1 MTSVG
6 WAPEQTRRFFRAFHK
21 YGTEFD
27 KVARVVAGG
36 KGAELCEAL
45 YRSHQAYLS
54 LDKSFQSEV
63 AFVSMVQDAARH
75 SAQAKKEEDE
85 DEHEQIAVV
94 EQRLQQQQQ
103 QQRRRQDGLTTA
115 APASLLG
122 AAALDGSANL
132 ATDQD
137 DNDDAAAARQQEQQ
151 HIKQVEEGQG
161 EEEEEE
167 EGEEE
172 EAKVKQT
179 LAAGRARRTPKRP
192 LHFDQQ
198 QEATAAA
205 ATAAGRIL
213 SPTSTGKRARA
224 VRSASKASNAGND
237 MYYYDEGF
245 GAITESAR
253 KRRASQKRLDFESGL
268 AIGGDG
274 SHGYHTAGRHHQQQQ
289 QQQQQGKRKDN
300 AAEHHGIHALLAL
313 AAADGGDDE
322 AMLMGEEGEGEEEEG
337 YTGGIGTLGG
347 LQGRGLQQLYNSDF
361 DSERDFL
368 SDDDDD
374 DDEQDAGA
382 LVEDEDDMDFETE
395 LKRKG
400 RRTPH
405 ATPHKGKGGR
415 PGSAHTTPRRQNQ
428 GGGGVP
434 GSGRGGGASGRA
446 LLASP
451 GVLKSLASP
460 HVLGGGAGYGDEGI
474 YGHHLGGEG
483 MNHLL
488 HHHLGGYGAPG
499 SGPGGGGMGRGT
511 AAAVAAAAVARFGNR
526 LAARAKLKKRLRRKR
541 PIQKS
546 IAYILPIRSLF
557 GRRQS
562 LNSSMGGS
570 AAQSL
575 LAAAAG
581 NVGSYG
587 EEVPAGIP
595 MTPPEAA
602 MRHALNARARK
613 WAGIEF
619 VTCAVDRPW
628 LMAGSSM
635 LTGLAEQVG
644 LGGNVKLTRKEW
656 SMLKSA
662 AFGRPRRLSRAFLND
677 ERVRLE
683 YFREAARLSY
693 QPPGGGGK
701 SAADVKEQQGE
712 QEVVEANGTET
723 SIVEED
729 TTPPAAGV
737 GGVAVEGDT
746 TVQPEKEP
754 AEPAVTIIKPTI
766 PVETLPKRL
775 NVGQKVVALHPN
787 TGQLHDGT
795 ILTAAPQWYRI
806 QFDRRELGVEPVRD
820 TDLMPAD
827 PWLNLPSN
835 ITDAAADGEDE
846 GEDGDGGKRSVITLN
861 GRHYVNGVFQ
871 KPPAPITKTGSVKR
885 LDRPGSN
892 AAAMVGVGG
901 TPPHM
906 LHGTASGATPGSMG
920 MGLGMGMGVTT
931 PGVAG
936 SLGLG
941 GGGGGGSGA
950 MGTAMVINPAAT
962 PYAMAAAA
970 AAGMLQQ
977 QQQQRAA
984 ANEGLQ
990 KKLQAELAVLLDKKE
1005 ALLGKLKE
1013 MNNKVETEKRK
1024 GKRVGIAA
1032 AAATAKTPNFVEA
1045 YAEVV
1050 LTLKGVNDE
1059 IHEKL
1064 AEFGKFG
1071 LNICVGSS
1079 LKAAAAAAGP
1089 SLSSAASPDDKKG
1102 KDEEKKE
1109 EREDGEGEIGA
1120 EGEEDEEKEAAA
1132 KVPIPLTNPA
1142 ELQSLSHLEAWAV
1155 VSSCRQKM
1163 AEDRRTE
1170 GSSDDID
1177 AIILPNVMNLI
1188 QSCVTTLVMLQ
1199 QGSERGVSMSVLT
1212 QGLEASLK
1220 TVKPKSKENQELFGE
1235 VQAAMKQLKTLLL
1248 ASDK

>member
-1 MTSVG
+1 
-6 WAPEQTRRFFRAFHK
+6 
-21 YGTEFD
+21 
-27 KVARVVAGG
+27 
-36 KGAELCEAL
+36 
-45 YRSHQAYLS
+45 
-54 LDKSFQSEV
+54 
-63 AFVSMVQDAARH
+63 
-75 SAQAKKEEDE
+75 
-85 DEHEQIAVV
+85 
-94 EQRLQQQQQ
+94 
-103 QQRRRQDGLTTA
+103 
-115 APASLLG
+115 
-122 AAALDGSANL
+122 
-132 ATDQD
+132 
-137 DNDDAAAARQQEQQ
+137 
-151 HIKQVEEGQG
+151 
-161 EEEEEE
+161 
-167 EGEEE
+167 
-172 EAKVKQT
+172 
-179 LAAGRARRTPKRP
+179 
-192 LHFDQQ
+192 
-198 QEATAAA
+198 
-205 ATAAGRIL
+205 
-213 SPTSTGKRARA
+213 
-224 VRSASKASNAGND
+224 
-237 MYYYDEGF
+237 
-245 GAITESAR
+245 
-253 KRRASQKRLDFESGL
+253 
-268 AIGGDG
+268 
-274 SHGYHTAGRHHQQQQ
+274 
-289 QQQQQGKRKDN
+289 
-300 AAEHHGIHALLAL
+300 
-313 AAADGGDDE
+313 
-322 AMLMGEEGEGEEEEG
+322 
-337 YTGGIGTLGG
+337 
-347 LQGRGLQQLYNSDF
+347 
-361 DSERDFL
+361 
-368 SDDDDD
+368 
-374 DDEQDAGA
+374 
-382 LVEDEDDMDFETE
+382 
-395 LKRKG
+395 
-400 RRTPH
+400 
-405 ATPHKGKGGR
+405 
-415 PGSAHTTPRRQNQ
+415 
-428 GGGGVP
+428 
-434 GSGRGGGASGRA
+434 
-446 LLASP
+446 
-451 GVLKSLASP
+451 
-460 HVLGGGAGYGDEGI
+460 
-474 YGHHLGGEG
+474 

-511 AAAVAAAAVARFGNR
+511 AAAVAAAAVARFGTR

-595 MTPPEAA
+595 MSPPEAA

-628 LMAGSSM
+628 LMVGSSM

-656 SMLKSA
+656 NMLRSA

-677 ERVRLE
+677 ERARLE
-683 YFREAARLSY
+683 CFREAARLSY

-701 SAADVKEQQGE
+701 SAADVKVQQGE
-712 QEVVEANGTET
+712 QEVVEANGTEA
-723 SIVEED
+723 SIIEED
-729 TTPPAAGV
+729 TTTTTAAGV
-737 GGVAVEGDT
+737 GVEGDAAAPPA

-754 AEPAVTIIKPTI
+754 EEPAVTIIKPTI

-827 PWLNLPSN
+827 PWVNLPST
-835 ITDAAADGEDE
+835 IADTDTAVE
-846 GEDGDGGKRSVITLN
+846 GEGGDGGKRSVCTLN

-871 KPPAPITKTGSVKR
+871 KPPPPITKTGSVKR

-892 AAAMVGVGG
+892 AAAAMVGVGG
-901 TPPHM
+901 TPTHM
-906 LHGTASGATPGSMG
+906 LHGTASGATPVSTG
-920 MGLGMGMGVTT
+920 MGLGMGMGMGGTT
-931 PGVAG
+931 PGGVG
-936 SLGLG
+936 SLGLGLGGGGG

-950 MGTAMVINPAAT
+950 MGTAMVINPSAT

-984 ANEGLQ
+984 ADEGPR
-990 KKLQAELAVLLDKKE
+990 KKVQAELAVLLDKKE

-1013 MNNKVETEKRK
+1013 MNNQVETEKHK
-1024 GKRVGIAA
+1024 GKRAGIAA
-1032 AAATAKTPNFVEA
+1032 AAATTKTPNFVEA

-1071 LNICVGSS
+1071 LNVVGGSS
-1079 LKAAAAAAGP
+1079 LKAAAAAAR
-1089 SLSSAASPDDKKG
+1089 SSSSGAASPDDNKG

-1109 EREDGEGEIGA
+1109 EGEDGEGEKGA

-1132 KVPIPLTNPA
+1132 KAPVLLTNPA

-1177 AIILPNVMNLI
+1177 AIIRPNVMNLI

-1220 TVKPKSKENQELFGE
+1220 AVKPKSKENQELFGE
-1235 VQAAMKQLKTLLL
+1235 VQAAMRQLKTLLL
-1248 ASDK
+1248 ASDN